1 MTEIELLTAA
11 NPLTDEAASRLPI
24 DAAEREML
32 DAMVA
37 RSVVAPAVPAPRV
50 RRRLRSGRAVIG
62 TLAVAVPVV
71 AVIVL
76 LPTARR
82 GGHAP
87 TPAPPPAHARK
98 ALPTTSPQ
106 VLWSR
111 RGWHVWYADEDTTG
125 FGELD
130 FARDGATIHN
140 GVPSGGGLALNWF
153 PASDTRGYIQ
163 DRAAEASIKTTQRVL
178 GATAHLI
185 QYKDGPPGH
194 PSYSAIWSAGTR
206 GFEFRAGAANMPA
219 FKALLAHV
227 TRVDEATWL
236 KAMPPSV
243 VTPAHRSAVIRTM
256 LRGIPLPPGFRVS
269 QIPGATLV
277 RDRYQLGSA
286 VTGVVACEWFARWGQ
301 ARTAGNSAAVGQSVA
316 AMQTAKHWPVLK
328 QMDKTGAWGSVLLGY
343 ANAMPSGRWFKRP
356 LLGDV
361 NSGLGCSSEW
371 HIKLGAAAR
380 TPSSGLQPIPS
391 S

>member
-11 NPLTDEAASRLPI
+11 NPLTDEGASRLPI
-24 DAAEREML
+24 DAAEQDML
-32 DAMVA
+32 ARIVA
-37 RSVVAPAVPAPRV
+37 TGEGPDLAPARPRRAGRP
-50 RRRLRSGRAVIG
+50 RRVLAVAG
-62 TLAVAVPVV
+62 LAVAVAVPV
-71 AVIVL
+71 IVVL
-76 LPTARR
+76 ALVPTDRR
-82 GGHAP
+82 SERP
-87 TPAPPPAHARK
+87 PAPPAAPTRPSKTPANS
-98 ALPTTSPQ
+98 SPL
-106 VLWSR
+106 VLLQEP
-111 RGWHVWYADEDTTG
+111 GWHVWYADEDTTG

-153 PASDTRGYIQ
+153 PASDTRGYVQ

-178 GATAHLI
+178 GATAHVI

-194 PSYSAIWSAGTR
+194 PSYSAIWTSGTR
-206 GFEFRAGAANMPA
+206 GFEFRAGAANMRA
-219 FKALLAHV
+219 FKALLARV

-256 LRGIPLPPGFRVS
+256 LRGIPLPPGFKVS
-269 QIPGATLV
+269 QIPGATLD

-301 ARTAGNSAAVGQSVA
+301 ARKAGNSAAVRQAVA
-316 AMQTAKHWPVLK
+316 AMQTAKHWAVLK
-328 QMDKTGAWGSVLLGY
+328 QMDKTGAWRSVLLGY
-343 ANAMPSGRWFKRP
+343 VKAMPSGRWFKRP

-361 NSGLGCSSEW
+361 DSGLGCSGEW
-371 HIKLGAAAR
+371 HIKL
-380 TPSSGLQPIPS
+380 P
-391 S
+391 

>member
-32 DAMVA
+32 DALVA
-37 RSVVAPAVPAPRV
+37 RSVVAPAVPAPRA
-50 RRRLRSGRAVIG
+50 RRRLRHGRAVIG
-62 TLAVAVPVV
+62 TLAVAVPVI

-82 GGHAP
+82 AGHAP
-87 TPAPPPAHARK
+87 TPAPAPPTAHARK
-98 ALPTTSPQ
+98 APASTSPQ
-106 VLWSR
+106 VLFAR
-111 RGWHVWYADEDTTG
+111 PGWHVWYADEDTTG

-140 GVPSGGGLALNWF
+140 GVPSGGGLALTWF
-153 PASDTRGYIQ
+153 PASDTRGYVQ
-163 DRAAEASIKTTQRVL
+163 DRAAEASIKTTQSVL
-178 GATAHLI
+178 GATAHVI
-185 QYKDGPPGH
+185 QYRDGRPGH
-194 PSYSAIWSAGTR
+194 PTYSAIWISGTR
-206 GFEFRAGAANMPA
+206 GFEFRASAANMRA

-243 VTPAHRSAVIRTM
+243 VTPAHRSVVIRTM
-256 LRGIPLPPGFRVS
+256 LRGIPLPPGFGVS

-301 ARTAGNSAAVGQSVA
+301 ARKAGDSAAVRQAVA
-316 AMQTAKHWPVLK
+316 AMQTAKHWPVLE

-343 ANAMPSGRWFKRP
+343 VKAMPSGRWFKRP

-361 NSGLGCSSEW
+361 DSGLGCSSEW
-371 HIKLGAAAR
+371 HIKLLGAKEVRGLRLA
-380 TPSSGLQPIPS
+380 SSS
-391 S
+391 